1 MTTRLKILSGL
12 LVFSIIYAAVTSIFD
27 SRNKKTK
34 GKTIPVQAETATN
47 TSALSSEESDDI
59 VIVNDY
65 KSFKTAKGISD
76 KMVSWGTNPFR
87 DRKSKRKINKSSTT
101 NKTLQPAGS
110 INNSIPSQSDYLKI
124 ESVAVIGDI
133 KIVII
138 NGDRYRE
145 GEVINNLFIEKIER
159 ERITFRSGKT
169 RIIKNVG
176 T

>member
-1 MTTRLKILSGL
+1 MTPRLKVLSGL
-12 LVFSIIYAAVTSIFD
+12 LVLSIIYAAVTSILD
-27 SRNKKTK
+27 NRDTIKRKTMSK
-34 GKTIPVQAETATN
+34 QVENATKTGIP
-47 TSALSSEESDDI
+47 SSQESDDI
-59 VIVNDY
+59 VVVNSY
-65 KSFKTAKGISD
+65 KSFKQTKKNSD
-76 KMVSWGTNPFR
+76 KMATWGSNPFR
-87 DRKSKRKINKSSTT
+87 DRKKPRKSNTANT
-101 NKTLQPAGS
+101 NLAPAK
-110 INNSIPSQSDYLKI
+110 IKNNNLTSQSDYLKI

>member
-1 MTTRLKILSGL
+1 M
-12 LVFSIIYAAVTSIFD
+12 
-27 SRNKKTK
+27 
-34 GKTIPVQAETATN
+34 
-47 TSALSSEESDDI
+47 
-59 VIVNDY
+59 
-65 KSFKTAKGISD
+65 
-76 KMVSWGTNPFR
+76 
-87 DRKSKRKINKSSTT
+87 
-101 NKTLQPAGS
+101 
-110 INNSIPSQSDYLKI
+110 
-124 ESVAVIGDI
+124 AVIGDI